1 MPFFSTF
8 EFKLKFMKKLFSI
21 LFLAGSLAAMQS
33 CGNGESAAEGSSEKV
48 LLRLQPQKGDKKVLT
63 FTVSSKAQGM
73 PMETNIS
80 MTTEMTAS
88 NVAENGDVEMETKY
102 THVSMKMNAMGREM
116 GYDSA
121 KDSIDMNNPESM
133 AYLGLASLV
142 NKSLTMTMDKY
153 GKVVKAP
160 DMNSLYPDSLKALL
174 GSDNSQANQMFD
186 NMFSIYPEQEVGVG
200 DSWDRETEMNVSSG
214 PMKMKAKYTIEAIE
228 KDQVVIKME
237 GDISG
242 DMKDAMGGSMKMTGT
257 MSGKMY
263 IDRKS
268 GWTNKADLTQDL
280 DMKTMGM
287 SMKMTNTILIETK

>member
-1 MPFFSTF
+1 
-8 EFKLKFMKKLFSI
+8 MKKLFSI

-33 CGNGESAAEGSSEKV
+33 CGNGEGAAEGSSEKV